1 MNKNFSLGIDF
12 GTTSLSAVIYNND
25 NKQVIQSF
33 SIQTNAYIKTT
44 DPLFA
49 EQDIQII
56 SKCFDDIIGK
66 TISLGLPVESIGFT
80 GQMHGIVGLDSKG
93 NAITNLVTWQDRR
106 GSHVRSNGSTILNEM
121 KGKVSG
127 LSVSDGYGLV
137 TLYYWLNIENHKDIV
152 SFCTLPDYFVKQL
165 CHLSSP
171 VMHASMAHSI
181 GAFDIFPAEK
191 WNRETITALDLQ
203 RLQFPEISQASHFTG
218 RSDLQGRLNKE
229 VPVTVAIGDN
239 QASYLGSVGK
249 YQGSLL
255 INVGTGTQLSYS
267 VEKGEISNFKE
278 EPATEIRPYINNQVL
293 ISTSLISGGNV
304 YAALYDFFMQ
314 CGIQLFDI
322 EVSSDKNVLY
332 KKMEQLARNALQ
344 ENSLAV
350 DPLLFASRNDIGSS
364 GIIRGLTKDNFTPGN
379 LVGSF
384 LKGMAA
390 YYKSGVSGKSF
401 TDGQKIFGSG
411 NGIKSNSLFREILEK
426 EFGCPL
432 ELTNYNEEAAAG
444 AAIFASM

>member
-33 SIQTNAYIKTT
+33 NIQTNAYIKAT

-49 EQDIQII
+49 EQDIRII
-56 SKCFDDIIGK
+56 SKCLDDIIGK
-66 TISLGLPVESIGFT
+66 VISPGLPIESIGIT
-80 GQMHGIVGLDSKG
+80 GQMHGIVGLNSEG

-106 GSHVRSNGSTILNEM
+106 GSLVISNGSTVLNEM
-121 KGKVSG
+121 KVKVPG

-137 TLYYWLNIENHKDIV
+137 TLYYWTNIERHKEIT
-152 SFCTLPDYFVKQL
+152 SFCTLADYFVKQL
-165 CHLSSP
+165 CHLTSQ
-171 VMHASMAHSI
+171 VMHPSMAHSI

-191 WNRETITALDLQ
+191 WNRETIAALDLEQ
-203 RLQFPEISQASHFTG
+203 LQFPEISQTSHFTG
-218 RSDLQGRLNKE
+218 RSDLHGRLKKE
-229 VPVTVAIGDN
+229 VPVTIAIGDN

-267 VEKGEISNFKE
+267 VEKGEISNIKN
-278 EPATEIRPYINNQVL
+278 EPVTEIRPYINNQVL

-304 YAALYDFFMQ
+304 YAALHDFFMQ

-322 EVSSDKNVLY
+322 ENTTDKNVLY
-332 KKMEQLARNALQ
+332 QKMEQLARSAMQ
-344 ENSLAV
+344 EKSLEV
-350 DPLLFASRNDIGSS
+350 DPLLFASRNDTGSS
-364 GIIRGLTKDNFTPGN
+364 GIIRGLTKVNFTPGN
-379 LVGSF
+379 LIRSF
-384 LKGMAA
+384 LMGMAA
-390 YYKSGVSGKSF
+390 YYKSGVAGKSF
-401 TDGQKIFGSG
+401 VQGQKIFGSG
-411 NGIKSNSLFREILEK
+411 NGIKNNPLFREILEN

-432 ELTNYNEEAAAG
+432 EMTTYNEETAAG
-444 AAIFASM
+444 AGMFASM